1 SNQALDQIGAFIK
14 GSKASP
20 FQHFVE
26 SWQSYFAL
34 SAFSEIASPGSCPK
48 IRSCQ
53 TGFGRG
59 TLGLGSWHMRLGS
72 WQMGSGSW
80 QICSRKQI
88 TPMFSTGISSNHQM
102 DVLFMAFLES

>member
-1 SNQALDQIGAFIK
+1 MMHLWLRMKTEINRPCPSNQALDQIGAFIK

-59 TLGLGSWHMRLGS
+59 TLGLGSWHM
-72 WQMGSGSW
+72 
-80 QICSRKQI
+80 
-88 TPMFSTGISSNHQM
+88 
-102 DVLFMAFLES
+102 